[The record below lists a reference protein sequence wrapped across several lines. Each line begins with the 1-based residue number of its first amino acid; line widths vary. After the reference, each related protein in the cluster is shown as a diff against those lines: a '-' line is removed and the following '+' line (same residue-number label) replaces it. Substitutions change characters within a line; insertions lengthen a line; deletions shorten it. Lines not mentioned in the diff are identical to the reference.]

1 MTEHII
7 KIDGK
12 WYIDLDLFDEKE
24 KEIEILKD
32 KLRRIR
38 EILGDKENENN

>member
-38 EILGDKENENN
+38 EILGDKE

>member
-1 MTEHII
+1 MTDHII

-24 KEIEILKD
+24 KEIKILKNR
-32 KLRRIR
+32 LRRIR
-38 EILGDKENENN
+38 EILGGDKEK

>member
-1 MTEHII
+1 MTDHLI

-12 WYIDLDLFDEKE
+12 WYIDLDIYDLKE
-24 KEIEILKD
+24 KEIDILKD

-38 EILGDKENENN
+38 EILGDKENE